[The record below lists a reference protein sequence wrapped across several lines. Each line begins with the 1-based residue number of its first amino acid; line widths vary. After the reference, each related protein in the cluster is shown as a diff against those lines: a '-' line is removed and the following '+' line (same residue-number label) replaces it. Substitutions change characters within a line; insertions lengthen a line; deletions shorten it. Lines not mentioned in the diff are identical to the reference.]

1 VLPGQ
6 AFDLVQ
12 KDLRNEPDKFLL
24 QYWQPE
30 TSLREGI
37 AHVIQAMTQA

>member
-1 VLPGQ
+1 V
-6 AFDLVQ
+6 VQ
-12 KDLRNEPDKFLL
+12 KDLRNEPDRFVL

-37 AHVIQAMTQA
+37 SHVIKAMTAA